1 MIRSGVLWPFRHFA
15 LKVVSL
21 GLAVLLWIVVA
32 GEETV
37 ERGLRVPLEFQQ
49 VPEGLEI
56 QGEPPTLVD
65 VRVRG
70 ASGALSRMSTAD
82 VVAVLDLRTARP
94 GYRLFQLTPEQV
106 RVPFGVE
113 VLLVNPTTVA
123 MVFENSATRQVPVTP
138 TFEGSPAPGFVV
150 GKITSDPARV
160 DVTGPQ
166 SAVERVGEATT
177 EPVSVAG
184 ARNTVTDTVTI
195 GFLDPTLRLKSAR
208 QATVRVEVLPGPV
221 ERTLRDRPVYLR
233 NLPDN
238 LQAQATPPSVDI
250 VMRGTRQNINR
261 VQNDQ
266 VNAYVDLGSI
276 GAGEYLLTVRTDV
289 QPAADAAVVALSP
302 ETVKVVVTSV
312 KR

>member
-1 MIRSGVLWPFRHFA
+1 
-15 LKVVSL
+15 
-21 GLAVLLWIVVA
+21 
-32 GEETV
+32 
-37 ERGLRVPLEFQQ
+37 
-49 VPEGLEI
+49 
-56 QGEPPTLVD
+56 
-65 VRVRG
+65 
-70 ASGALSRMSTAD
+70 
-82 VVAVLDLRTARP
+82 
-94 GYRLFQLTPEQV
+94 
-106 RVPFGVE
+106 
-113 VLLVNPTTVA
+113 
-123 MVFENSATRQVPVTP
+123 
-138 TFEGSPAPGFVV
+138 V

-184 ARNTVTDTVTI
+184 ARDTVTDTVTI

-208 QATVRVEVLPGPV
+208 QATVRVEILPGPV

-233 NLPDN
+233 NLPEN
-238 LQAQATPPSVDI
+238 LHAEATPPSVDI
-250 VMRGTRQNINR
+250 VMRGTRQNLNR